1 MKYWK
6 TIPDDFTSHGHKW
19 KMNKWYK
26 VDGEIKC
33 CSNGFHCSPTIMDAI
48 GYVTP
53 GWICLVEVRGDH
65 QDQGDKSAW
74 REMRILKRW
83 KLTEKQLRQIAIFAA
98 ELALPIFEKEHP
110 DDKRPRNAIETAK
123 RYLRGKATL
132 EELAA
137 ARAAAMAAAGA
148 AAWAAARAAARAA
161 AMDAAGAAARAAAM
175 DAAWAAAWAAAMD
188 AAGDAITKTIERKI
202 KSMLK

>member
-19 KMNKWYK
+19 KMNRWYK
-26 VDGEIKC
+26 VDGEIEC
-33 CSNGFHCSPTIMDAI
+33 CENGFHCSPTIMDAI

-83 KLTEKQLRQIAIFAA
+83 KLTDKQWRKIAIYSA
-98 ELALPIFEKEHP
+98 ELVLPIYEKEYP
-110 DDKRPRNAIETAK
+110 NDKRPRNATETAK
-123 RYLRGKATL
+123 RYLRGKATQ
-132 EELAA
+132 EEL
-137 ARAAAMAAAGA
+137 AAAGA
-148 AAWAAARAAARAA
+148 AAWAAARAAA
-161 AMDAAGAAARAAAM
+161 
-175 DAAWAAAWAAAMD
+175 WAAAWAAARDAEYRWQEKRLMD
-188 AAGDAITKTIERKI
+188 YLRGWRI
-202 KSMLK
+202 